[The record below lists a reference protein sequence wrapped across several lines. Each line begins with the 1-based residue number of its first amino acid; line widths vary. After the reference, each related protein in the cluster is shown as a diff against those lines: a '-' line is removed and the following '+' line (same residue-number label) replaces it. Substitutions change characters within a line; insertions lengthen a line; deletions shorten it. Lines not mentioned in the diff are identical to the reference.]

1 MTLGILMNSS
11 NTIHKR
17 IEQARIR
24 TGMSRLQLS
33 KLMNVSPQTVHAWE
47 TGQATPRTS
56 RLISL
61 AKALMVK
68 PLWLQAGDI
77 IGDSQ
82 SVDDGLQVIPPN
94 AAQPEIAQAQTNT
107 HTPIYMY
114 DIRLTNDFMD
124 IEWLQRK
131 EEEPIYFRNSWF
143 TSRHINPENLR
154 VIRAKGDSMSPM
166 IDNQDIVLID
176 TEDKIIN
183 DGEVYAVI
191 FDGSFYLKKVRK
203 TASEILLISINPAWE
218 TISIPIAEKNKLN
231 ILGRKVWRGG

>member
-1 MTLGILMNSS
+1 MNNS

-17 IEQARIR
+17 IELARIR
-24 TGMSRLQLS
+24 TGMSRLQLA
-33 KLMNVSPQTVHAWE
+33 KIMNVSPQTVHAWE

-56 RLISL
+56 RLINL

-68 PLWLQAGDI
+68 PLWLQADDI
-77 IGDSQ
+77 IADTQ
-82 SVDDGLQVIPPN
+82 SVDDGLHAIPLN
-94 AAQPEIAQAQTNT
+94 AAQPEVAQAQTNT

-114 DIRLTNDFMD
+114 DISLTNDDFMD
-124 IEWLQRK
+124 VEWLQRK
-131 EEEPIYFRNSWF
+131 EEEPIYFRNTWF
-143 TSRHINPENLR
+143 TSRHINPDNLR
-154 VIRAKGDSMSPM
+154 AIRAQGDSMSPM

-203 TASEILLISINPAWE
+203 TAAEILLISINPAWE